1 MILPAI
7 SIKEPWASMIAHG
20 EKTIE
25 ARSWKTSIRGRIV
38 LCASKNPDG
47 KYAGQAFALAEIA
60 EIRPL
65 EPDDAKYT
73 GGFYEP
79 GHFAWVLQNVRRFRP
94 FPVVGM
100 PGIFKIDIEKRSAI

>member
-25 ARSWKTSIRGRIV
+25 VRAWKTSIRGRIV
-38 LCASKNPDG
+38 LCASKNPEG

-73 GGFYEP
+73 GGFYAP
-79 GHFAWVLQNVRRFRP
+79 GQFAWVLQNVRRFRP
-94 FPVVGM
+94 FPVSGK
-100 PGIFKIDIEKRSAI
+100 PGFFKIDTSKKITI